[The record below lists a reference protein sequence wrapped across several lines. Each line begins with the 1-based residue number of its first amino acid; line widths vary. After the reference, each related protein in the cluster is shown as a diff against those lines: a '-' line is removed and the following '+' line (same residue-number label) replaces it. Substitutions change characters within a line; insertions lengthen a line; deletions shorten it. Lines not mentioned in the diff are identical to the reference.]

1 MFMNSSQLSQ
11 NDFRT
16 RSHPLTFLVSVLFFQ
31 MFFLSLVRIPFFIAP
46 KLSQNNFENKIVWEV
61 LVGEVLVVGE
71 VVGEFVAEVV
81 GAVLVVG
88 EVVGEFVGEV
98 VGAVLVGAV
107 LVGAVLV
114 GI

>member
-1 MFMNSSQLSQ
+1 M
-11 NDFRT
+11 
-16 RSHPLTFLVSVLFFQ
+16 
-31 MFFLSLVRIPFFIAP
+31 
-46 KLSQNNFENKIVWEV
+46 
-61 LVGEVLVVGE
+61 LVGEV
-71 VVGEFVAEVV
+71 VV

-114 GI
+114 GTVLVGAVPVGAVVVGVNFHSFQQANNIQVLAFQVTYLLTQFFKLTVVNKLFNGQIGSAFYLLCPSL

>member
-1 MFMNSSQLSQ
+1 
-11 NDFRT
+11 
-16 RSHPLTFLVSVLFFQ
+16 

-46 KLSQNNFENKIVWEV
+46 KLSQNNFKNQIVWEV

-88 EVVGEFVGEV
+88 ECWLGSLLGSV

>member
-1 MFMNSSQLSQ
+1 MSNPKS
-11 NDFRT
+11 
-16 RSHPLTFLVSVLFFQ
+16 LFFSFILNV
-31 MFFLSLVRIPFFIAP
+31 FFLSLVRIPFFIAP
-46 KLSQNNFENKIVWEV
+46 KLSQNNFKNQIVWEV
-61 LVGEVLVVGE
+61 LVGEV
-71 VVGEFVAEVV
+71 VGEFVAVLV
-81 GAVLVVG
+81 GAVLIVG

>member
-1 MFMNSSQLSQ
+1 
-11 NDFRT
+11 
-16 RSHPLTFLVSVLFFQ
+16 

-46 KLSQNNFENKIVWEV
+46 KLSQNNFKNQIVCEV

-71 VVGEFVAEVV
+71 V
-81 GAVLVVG
+81 
-88 EVVGEFVGEV
+88 VGEV

>member
-1 MFMNSSQLSQ
+1 MFLY
-11 NDFRT
+11 
-16 RSHPLTFLVSVLFFQ
+16 FLNNPKSLFFSFILNV
-31 MFFLSLVRIPFFIAP
+31 FFLSLVRIPFFIAP
-46 KLSQNNFENKIVWEV
+46 KLSQNNFKNQIVWEV

-81 GAVLVVG
+81 GAVLV
-88 EVVGEFVGEV
+88 
-98 VGAVLVGAV
+98 GAL

>member
-1 MFMNSSQLSQ
+1 MSNPKSVFFSFILKKIFFITSSH
-11 NDFRT
+11 T
-16 RSHPLTFLVSVLFFQ
+16 
-31 MFFLSLVRIPFFIAP
+31 FFIAP
-46 KLSQNNFENKIVWEV
+46 KLSQNNFKNQIVWEV

-81 GAVLVVG
+81 GAVLVGAVLIVG